1 MEQFDVVIIGGG
13 SAGLAALKQL
23 SSRGIQSVL
32 IEAGSAVGTKNVS
45 GGILYSK
52 NPQTGKVYNVDE
64 IFENFLEE
72 KPWERQITK
81 YILNCV
87 SKDKVLS
94 IDLTDSHDYQSNFGC
109 SVLLNKLNT
118 WFAKQSLET
127 AEKNGGGIISGVH
140 VRNIKWD
147 EENGKTI
154 IETDEL
160 DDFEAKAIIAAD
172 GVNSEIAEITGAR
185 KKFLPS
191 ELYQGVKVVIKLP
204 EEIIEERFNL
214 SPGEGTAHIFAGD
227 VTLDHIGGGFLYTN
241 LDSLSAGVVYHYDS
255 LISNPTGPNNLVNA
269 LLNNPFVKE
278 YIKDDVAL
286 EPYPDKTLSKMEQ
299 LRIKFAVNKLIK
311 KWEKL
316 RFDYYSQEGKK
327 RFLED
332 KEFNSIE
339 EAKSKIDAIHKEL
352 LEKYNTRF
360 ETDYVELEYSTKLI
374 PDGKRCRMK
383 KPYIKNILFI
393 GDAAGR
399 GLFIGPRIEGLNVG
413 IDDAARASNAIKQA
427 FEKNNLDITSN
438 YLGELYS
445 QSVQQSPYT
454 MDMKRIDKHYIKT
467 IIDAAGKQIPP
478 QKIGKYGLLFKLFL
492 NDKLRNV
499 SIDIVNKIG
508 YNNMLSLIESEETYI
523 HTPINIAEKL
533 GTKTISEYSISIP
546 ELSQRISSLSY
557 NDDPQSHI
565 KITNSR
571 SEFMKKMVTLCPTKC
586 YSLEGEDVVLQHE
599 GCIECGTCSPETEWR
614 HPKGEKGIQ
623 YRVWITRDIS
633 SILLLRE

>member
-1 MEQFDVVIIGGG
+1 LEQFDVVIIGGG

-23 SSRGIQSVL
+23 SSMGIQSVL
-32 IEAGSAVGTKNVS
+32 IEAGSTVGTKNVS

-81 YILNCV
+81 YVLNCV

-94 IDLTDSHDYQSNFGC
+94 IDLTDSHEYESNFGC
-109 SVLLNKLNT
+109 SVLLNKLNS
-118 WFAKQSLET
+118 WFSKQSLET

-140 VRNIKWD
+140 VRNIIWD
-147 EENGKTI
+147 DEKGKTI
-154 IETDEL
+154 IQTDEL
-160 DDFEAKAIIAAD
+160 DDFEAKAIIASD
-172 GVNSEIAEITGAR
+172 GVNSEIAEMTGAR
-185 KKFLPS
+185 EKFSPPG
-191 ELYQGVKVVIKLP
+191 LYQGVKVVIKLP

-241 LDSLSAGVVYHYDS
+241 IDSLSAGVVCHYDS
-255 LISNPTGPNNLVNA
+255 LISNPTEPNNLVNA
-269 LLNNPFVKE
+269 LLNNP
-278 YIKDDVAL
+278 
-286 EPYPDKTLSKMEQ
+286 DKNLSKMEQ

-311 KWEKL
+311 RWEKL
-316 RFDYYSQEGKK
+316 RFDYYSHEGKK
-327 RFLED
+327 RFLESN
-332 KEFNSIE
+332 EFNSIE
-339 EAKSKIDAIHKEL
+339 DLKSKIDDIHKEL

-383 KPYIKNILFI
+383 KPYFKNILFI

-399 GLFIGPRIEGLNVG
+399 GLFIGPRIEGLNIG

-427 FEKNNLDITSN
+427 MDKNNLDITSN
-438 YLGELYS
+438 YLGDLYS

-454 MDMKRIDKHYIKT
+454 TDMERIDKYYIKT
-467 IIDAAGKQIPP
+467 IIDAAGKRIPP

-492 NDKLRNV
+492 NNKLRNI

-508 YNNMLSLIESEETYI
+508 YNNMLSIIESEETYI
-523 HTPINIAEKL
+523 RTPINIAEKL
-533 GTKTISEYSISIP
+533 GSRTTSEYSISIP

-614 HPKGEKGIQ
+614 HPRGEKGIQ
-623 YRVWITRDIS
+623 FKYG
-633 SILLLRE
+633 

>member
-23 SSRGIQSVL
+23 SSQGIQAVL
-32 IEAGSAVGTKNVS
+32 IEAGSPVGSKNVS

-52 NPQTGKVYNVDE
+52 NPQTGKVYNVDD
-64 IFENFLEE
+64 IFENFLQE

-109 SVLLNKLNT
+109 SVLLNKLNS
-118 WFAKQSLET
+118 WFAKQSLES
-127 AEKNGGGIISGVH
+127 AERNGGGIVSGVH
-140 VRNIKWD
+140 VRNIRWD
-147 EENGKTI
+147 DEKGKTI

-160 DDFEAKAIIAAD
+160 DDFEAKAVIASD

-185 KKFLPS
+185 QKFSPP

-214 SPGEGTAHIFAGD
+214 NPGEGTAHIFAGD

-278 YIKDDVAL
+278 YIKDEVAL

-299 LRIKFAVNKLIK
+299 LRIKFAVNKQIK

-316 RFDYYSQEGKK
+316 RFDYYSHEGKK

-339 EAKSKIDAIHKEL
+339 EAKSKMDAIHKEL

-427 FEKNNLDITSN
+427 LEKNNLDITSN

-454 MDMKRIDKHYIKT
+454 RDMERIDKYYIKT

-478 QKIGKYGLLFKLFL
+478 QQIGKYGFLFKLFL

-508 YNNMLSLIESEETYI
+508 YNNMLSLIESKETYI
-523 HTPINIAEKL
+523 NTPINLAEKL

-565 KITNSR
+565 KITNSK

-614 HPKGEKGIQ
+614 HPRGEKGIQ
-623 YRVWITRDIS
+623 YKYG
-633 SILLLRE
+633 

>member
-23 SSRGIQSVL
+23 SSMGIQSVL
-32 IEAGSAVGTKNVS
+32 IEAGSTIGTKNVS

-52 NPQTGKVYNVDE
+52 NPQTGNVYNVNE
-64 IFENFLEE
+64 IFENFLED

-94 IDLTDSHDYQSNFGC
+94 IDLTGSHEYQSNFGC
-109 SVLLNKLNT
+109 SVLLNKLNS
-118 WFAKQSLET
+118 WFAKQSLEA
-127 AEKNGGGIISGVH
+127 AERNGGGIINGVH
-140 VRNIKWD
+140 VKNIIWD
-147 EENGKTI
+147 DEKGKTI
-154 IETDEL
+154 IQTDEL
-160 DDFEAKAIIAAD
+160 DDFEAKAVIASD
-172 GVNSEIAEITGAR
+172 GVNSEIAEITRAR
-185 KKFLPS
+185 KKFSPS
-191 ELYQGVKVVIKLP
+191 GLYQGVKVVIKLP

-241 LDSLSAGVVYHYDS
+241 IDSLSAGVVYHYDS

-278 YIKDDVAL
+278 YIKDEVAL
-286 EPYPDKTLSKMEQ
+286 EPYPDKNLSKMEQ

-311 KWEKL
+311 KWENL
-316 RFDYYSQEGKK
+316 RFDYYSHEGKR
-327 RFLED
+327 RFIED

-339 EAKSKIDAIHKEL
+339 EAKSKIDALHKEL

-383 KPYIKNILFI
+383 RPYIKNILFV

-413 IDDAARASNAIKQA
+413 IDDAARASYAIKQA
-427 FEKNNLDITSN
+427 LEKNNLDIRTN

-454 MDMKRIDKHYIKT
+454 MDMERIDKNYIKT
-467 IIDAAGKQIPP
+467 IIDAAGKQISP

-492 NDKLRNV
+492 YDKLRNI

-508 YNNMLSLIESEETYI
+508 YNNMLSLIESKETYI
-523 HTPINIAEKL
+523 RTPINIAEKL
-533 GTKTISEYSISIP
+533 GTKTVSEYAISIP

-565 KITNSR
+565 KVTNSK

-599 GCIECGTCSPETEWR
+599 GCIECGTCSQETEWR
-614 HPKGEKGIQ
+614 HPRGEKGIQ
-623 YRVWITRDIS
+623 FKYG
-633 SILLLRE
+633 

>member
-118 WFAKQSLET
+118 WFAKQSVET

-227 VTLDHIGGGFLYTN
+227 VTLNHIGGGFLYTN

-427 FEKNNLDITSN
+427 LEKNNLDITSN

-523 HTPINIAEKL
+523 NTPINIAEKL
-533 GTKTISEYSISIP
+533 GTKTISEYLISIP

-557 NDDPQSHI
+557 NDNPQSHI

-623 YRVWITRDIS
+623 YKYG
-633 SILLLRE
+633 

>member
-23 SSRGIQSVL
+23 SSVGIQTVL
-32 IEAGSAVGTKNVS
+32 LEAGSTIGTKNVS

-52 NPQTGKVYNVDE
+52 NPQTGKVHNVDE

-109 SVLLNKLNT
+109 SVLLNKLNS

-127 AEKNGGGIISGVH
+127 AEKNGGGIVSGVH
-140 VRNIKWD
+140 VRNITWD
-147 EENGKTI
+147 NERGKTI
-154 IETDEL
+154 IQTDEL
-160 DDFEAKAIIAAD
+160 DDFEAKAVIASD
-172 GVNSEIAEITGAR
+172 GVNSEVAEITGAR
-185 KKFLPS
+185 KKFLPP

-204 EEIIEERFNL
+204 EEIIEERFQLN
-214 SPGEGTAHIFAGD
+214 PGEGTAHIFAGD
-227 VTLDHIGGGFLYTN
+227 ITLDHIGGGFLYTN

-255 LISNPTGPNNLVNA
+255 LISNPTGPNNLINA

-278 YIKDDVAL
+278 YIKDEVAL

-311 KWEKL
+311 KWENL
-316 RFDYYSQEGKK
+316 RFEYYSHEGKK

-332 KEFNSIE
+332 KEFNTIE
-339 EAKSKIDAIHKEL
+339 DAKSKIDSIHKEL

-427 FEKNNLDITSN
+427 LEKNNLDVASN

-454 MDMKRIDKHYIKT
+454 MDMERIDKHYIKT
-467 IIDAAGKQIPP
+467 IIDAAGKQIPSE
-478 QKIGKYGLLFKLFL
+478 KIGKHKFLFKLFL

-508 YNNMLSLIESEETYI
+508 YNNMLSLIESKDTYI
-523 HTPINIAEKL
+523 NTPINIAEKL
-533 GTKTISEYSISIP
+533 GTKTISEYSLSIP

-586 YSLEGEDVVLQHE
+586 YSLEGEEVVLQHE

-614 HPKGEKGIQ
+614 HPRGEKGIQ
-623 YRVWITRDIS
+623 YKYG
-633 SILLLRE
+633 

>member
-13 SAGLAALKQL
+13 SAGLAALKHL
-23 SSRGIQSVL
+23 SSIGIQSVL
-32 IEAGSAVGTKNVS
+32 IEAGSTIGTKNVS

-52 NPQTGKVYNVDE
+52 NPQIGKVYNVDE
-64 IFENFLEE
+64 IFENFLQE

-94 IDLTDSHDYQSNFGC
+94 IDLTDSHEYQSNFGC
-109 SVLLNKLNT
+109 SVLLNKLNS
-118 WFAKQSLET
+118 WFAKQSLEV
-127 AEKNGGGIISGVH
+127 AERNGGGIISGVH
-140 VRNIKWD
+140 VRNISWD
-147 EENGKTI
+147 DEKGKTI
-154 IETDEL
+154 IQTDEL
-160 DDFEAKAIIAAD
+160 DDFEAKAVIASD
-172 GVNSEIAEITGAR
+172 GVNSEVAEITGAR
-185 KKFLPS
+185 KKFSPS
-191 ELYQGVKVVIKLP
+191 ELYQGVKVVVKLP

-214 SPGEGTAHIFAGD
+214 IPGEGTAHIFAGD
-227 VTLDHIGGGFLYTN
+227 VTLGHIGGGFLYTN
-241 LDSLSAGVVYHYDS
+241 INSLSAGVVCHYDS

-278 YIKDDVAL
+278 YIKDEVAL
-286 EPYPDKTLSKMEQ
+286 EPYSDKSLSKMEQ
-299 LRIKFAVNKLIK
+299 LRIKFAVNKQIK
-311 KWEKL
+311 RWEKL
-316 RFDYYSQEGKK
+316 RFEYYSHEGKK

-339 EAKSKIDAIHKEL
+339 DVKSKIDAIHKEL

-427 FEKNNLDITSN
+427 LEKNNLDITSN

-454 MDMKRIDKHYIKT
+454 TDMERIDKHYIKT
-467 IIDAAGKQIPP
+467 IVDAAGKQISS

-492 NDKLRNV
+492 NEKLRNA

-523 HTPINIAEKL
+523 RTPINIADKV

-546 ELSQRISSLSY
+546 ELSKRISSLSY

-565 KITNSR
+565 KVTNSR

-599 GCIECGTCSPETEWR
+599 GCIECGTCSLETEWR
-614 HPKGEKGIQ
+614 HPRGEKGIQ
-623 YRVWITRDIS
+623 YQYG
-633 SILLLRE
+633 

>member
-1 MEQFDVVIIGGG
+1 LEQFDVVIIGGG
-13 SAGLAALKQL
+13 SAGLAALKHL
-23 SSRGIQSVL
+23 SSMGIQSVL
-32 IEAGSAVGTKNVS
+32 IEAGSTIGTKNVS

-52 NPQTGKVYNVDE
+52 NSPFGKVYNVDE
-64 IFENFLEE
+64 IFENFLQE

-94 IDLTDSHDYQSNFGC
+94 IDLSNSHEYQSNFGC
-109 SVLLNKLNT
+109 SVLLNKLNS
-118 WFAKQSLET
+118 WFAKQSLEV
-127 AEKNGGGIISGVH
+127 AERNGGGIISGVH
-140 VRNIKWD
+140 VRNISWD
-147 EENGKTI
+147 DERGKTI
-154 IETDEL
+154 IQTDEL
-160 DDFEAKAIIAAD
+160 DDFEAKAVIASD
-172 GVNSEIAEITGAR
+172 GVNSEVAEITGAR
-185 KKFLPS
+185 KKFSPS
-191 ELYQGVKVVIKLP
+191 ELYQGVKVVVKLP

-214 SPGEGTAHIFAGD
+214 IPGEGTAHIFAGD
-227 VTLDHIGGGFLYTN
+227 VTLGHIGGGFLYTN
-241 LDSLSAGVVYHYDS
+241 INSLSAGVVCHYDS
-255 LISNPTGPNNLVNA
+255 LISNPTGPNSLVNA

-278 YIKDDVAL
+278 YIKDEVAL
-286 EPYPDKTLSKMEQ
+286 EPYSDKSLSKMEQ
-299 LRIKFAVNKLIK
+299 LRIKFAVNKQIK
-311 KWEKL
+311 RWEKL
-316 RFDYYSQEGKK
+316 RFEYYSHEGKK

-339 EAKSKIDAIHKEL
+339 DVKSKIDAIHKEL

-427 FEKNNLDITSN
+427 LEKNNLDITSN

-454 MDMKRIDKHYIKT
+454 TDMERIDKYYIKT
-467 IIDAAGKQIPP
+467 IVDAAGKQISS

-492 NDKLRNV
+492 NEKLRNA

-523 HTPINIAEKL
+523 RAPINIANKL

-546 ELSQRISSLSY
+546 ELSKRISSLSY

-565 KITNSR
+565 KVTNSR

-599 GCIECGTCSPETEWR
+599 GCIECGTCSLETEWR
-614 HPKGEKGIQ
+614 HPRGEKGIQ
-623 YRVWITRDIS
+623 YQYG
-633 SILLLRE
+633 

>member
-1 MEQFDVVIIGGG
+1 LEQFDVVIIGGG
-13 SAGLAALKQL
+13 SAGLAALKHL
-23 SSRGIQSVL
+23 SSIGIQSVL
-32 IEAGSAVGTKNVS
+32 IEAGSTIGTKNVS

-52 NPQTGKVYNVDE
+52 NPQIGKVYNVDE
-64 IFENFLEE
+64 IFENFLQE

-94 IDLTDSHDYQSNFGC
+94 IDLTDSHEYQSNFGY
-109 SVLLNKLNT
+109 SVLLNKLNS
-118 WFAKQSLET
+118 WFAKQSLEV
-127 AEKNGGGIISGVH
+127 AERLGGGIISGVH
-140 VRNIKWD
+140 VRNIGWD
-147 EENGKTI
+147 DERGKTI
-154 IETDEL
+154 IQTDEL
-160 DDFEAKAIIAAD
+160 DDFEAKAVIASD
-172 GVNSEIAEITGAR
+172 GVNSEVAEITGAR
-185 KKFLPS
+185 KKFSPS
-191 ELYQGVKVVIKLP
+191 ELYQGVKVVVKLP
-204 EEIIEERFNL
+204 EEIIEERFSL
-214 SPGEGTAHIFAGD
+214 IPGEGTAHIFAGD
-227 VTLDHIGGGFLYTN
+227 VTLGHIGGGFLYTN
-241 LDSLSAGVVYHYDS
+241 INSLSAGVVCHYDS

-278 YIKDDVAL
+278 YIKDEVAL
-286 EPYPDKTLSKMEQ
+286 EPYSDKSLSKMEQ
-299 LRIKFAVNKLIK
+299 LRIKFAVNKQIK
-311 KWEKL
+311 RWEKL
-316 RFDYYSQEGKK
+316 RFEYYSHEGKK

-339 EAKSKIDAIHKEL
+339 DAKSKMDAIHKEL

-383 KPYIKNILFI
+383 KPYTKNILFI

-427 FEKNNLDITSN
+427 LEKNNLDITSN

-454 MDMKRIDKHYIKT
+454 TDMERIDKYYIKT
-467 IIDAAGKQIPP
+467 IVDAAGRQISS

-492 NDKLRNV
+492 NEKLRNI

-523 HTPINIAEKL
+523 RTPINIADKL

-546 ELSQRISSLSY
+546 DLSKRISSLSY
-557 NDDPQSHI
+557 NDDLQSHI
-565 KITNSR
+565 KVTNSR

-599 GCIECGTCSPETEWR
+599 GCIECGTCSLETEWR
-614 HPKGEKGIQ
+614 HPRGEKGIQ
-623 YRVWITRDIS
+623 YQYG
-633 SILLLRE
+633 

>member
-13 SAGLAALKQL
+13 SAGLAALKHL
-23 SSRGIQSVL
+23 SSIGIQSVL
-32 IEAGSAVGTKNVS
+32 IEAGSTIGTKNVS

-52 NPQTGKVYNVDE
+52 NPQIGKVYNVDE
-64 IFENFLEE
+64 IFENFLQE

-94 IDLTDSHDYQSNFGC
+94 IDLTDSHEYQSNFGC
-109 SVLLNKLNT
+109 SVLLNKLNS
-118 WFAKQSLET
+118 WFAKQSLEV
-127 AEKNGGGIISGVH
+127 AERNGGGIISGVH
-140 VRNIKWD
+140 VRNISWD
-147 EENGKTI
+147 DEKGKTI
-154 IETDEL
+154 IQTDEL
-160 DDFEAKAIIAAD
+160 DDFEAKAVIASD
-172 GVNSEIAEITGAR
+172 GVNSEVAEITGAR
-185 KKFLPS
+185 KKFSPS
-191 ELYQGVKVVIKLP
+191 ELYQGVKVVVKLP

-214 SPGEGTAHIFAGD
+214 IPGEGTAHIFAGD
-227 VTLDHIGGGFLYTN
+227 VTLGHIGGGFLYTN
-241 LDSLSAGVVYHYDS
+241 INSLSAGVVCHYDS

-278 YIKDDVAL
+278 YIKDEVAL
-286 EPYPDKTLSKMEQ
+286 EPYSDKSLSKMEQ
-299 LRIKFAVNKLIK
+299 LRIKFAVNKQIK
-311 KWEKL
+311 RWEKL
-316 RFDYYSQEGKK
+316 RFEYYSHEGKK

-339 EAKSKIDAIHKEL
+339 DVKSKIDAIHKEL

-427 FEKNNLDITSN
+427 LEKNNLDITSN

-454 MDMKRIDKHYIKT
+454 TDMERIDKYYIKT
-467 IIDAAGKQIPP
+467 IVDAAGKQISS

-492 NDKLRNV
+492 NEKLRNA

-523 HTPINIAEKL
+523 RTPINIADKV

-546 ELSQRISSLSY
+546 ELSKRISSLSY

-565 KITNSR
+565 KVTNSR

-599 GCIECGTCSPETEWR
+599 GCIECGTCSLETEWR
-614 HPKGEKGIQ
+614 HPRGEKGIQ
-623 YRVWITRDIS
+623 YQYG
-633 SILLLRE
+633 

>member
-1 MEQFDVVIIGGG
+1 LEQFDVVIIGGG

-23 SSRGIQSVL
+23 SSQGIQAVL
-32 IEAGSAVGTKNVS
+32 IEAGSPVGSKNVS

-52 NPQTGKVYNVDE
+52 NPQTGKVYNVDD
-64 IFENFLEE
+64 IFENFLQE

-109 SVLLNKLNT
+109 SVLLNKLNS
-118 WFAKQSLET
+118 WFAKQSLES
-127 AEKNGGGIISGVH
+127 AERNGGGIVSGVH
-140 VRNIKWD
+140 VRNIRWD
-147 EENGKTI
+147 DEKGKTI

-160 DDFEAKAIIAAD
+160 DDFEAKAVIASD

-185 KKFLPS
+185 QKFSPP

-214 SPGEGTAHIFAGD
+214 NPGEGTAHIFAGD

-278 YIKDDVAL
+278 YIKDEVAL

-299 LRIKFAVNKLIK
+299 LRIKFAVNKQIK

-316 RFDYYSQEGKK
+316 RFDYYSHEGKK

-339 EAKSKIDAIHKEL
+339 EAKSKMDAIHKEL

-427 FEKNNLDITSN
+427 LEKNNLDITSN

-445 QSVQQSPYT
+445 QSIQQSPYT
-454 MDMKRIDKHYIKT
+454 KDMERIDKYYIKT
-467 IIDAAGKQIPP
+467 IIDAAGKQIPS
-478 QKIGKYGLLFKLFL
+478 QQIGRYGFLFKLFL

-499 SIDIVNKIG
+499 FIDIVNKIG
-508 YNNMLSLIESEETYI
+508 YNNMLSLIESKETYI
-523 HTPINIAEKL
+523 NTPINLAEKL

-565 KITNSR
+565 KITNSK

-623 YRVWITRDIS
+623 YKYG
-633 SILLLRE
+633 

>member
-1 MEQFDVVIIGGG
+1 LEQFDVVIIGGG

-23 SSRGIQSVL
+23 SSVGIQTVL
-32 IEAGSAVGTKNVS
+32 LEAGSTIGTKNVS

-52 NPQTGKVYNVDE
+52 NPQTGKVHNVDE

-94 IDLTDSHDYQSNFGC
+94 IDLTDSHEYQSNFGC
-109 SVLLNKLNT
+109 SVLLNKLNS

-140 VRNIKWD
+140 VRNITWD
-147 EENGKTI
+147 NERGKTI
-154 IETDEL
+154 IQTDEL
-160 DDFEAKAIIAAD
+160 DDFEAKAVIASD
-172 GVNSEIAEITGAR
+172 GVNSEVAEITGAR
-185 KKFLPS
+185 KKFLPP

-204 EEIIEERFNL
+204 EEIIEERFQLN
-214 SPGEGTAHIFAGD
+214 PGEGTAHIFAGD
-227 VTLDHIGGGFLYTN
+227 ITLDHIGGGFLYTN

-255 LISNPTGPNNLVNA
+255 LLSNPTGPNNLINA

-278 YIKDDVAL
+278 YIKDEVAL
-286 EPYPDKTLSKMEQ
+286 EPYPDKTLTKMEQ

-311 KWEKL
+311 KWENL
-316 RFDYYSQEGKK
+316 RFEYYSHEGKK

-339 EAKSKIDAIHKEL
+339 DAKSKIDSIHKEL

-427 FEKNNLDITSN
+427 LEKNNLDVASN

-454 MDMKRIDKHYIKT
+454 MDMERIDKHYIKT
-467 IIDAAGKQIPP
+467 IIDAAGKQIPSE
-478 QKIGKYGLLFKLFL
+478 KIGKHKFLFKLFL

-508 YNNMLSLIESEETYI
+508 YNNMLSLIESKETYI
-523 HTPINIAEKL
+523 NAPINIAEKL
-533 GTKTISEYSISIP
+533 GTKTISEYSLSIP

-586 YSLEGEDVVLQHE
+586 YSLEGEEVVLQHE

-614 HPKGEKGIQ
+614 HPRGEKGIQ
-623 YRVWITRDIS
+623 YKYG
-633 SILLLRE
+633 

>member
-13 SAGLAALKQL
+13 SAGLAALKHL
-23 SSRGIQSVL
+23 SSIGIQSVL
-32 IEAGSAVGTKNVS
+32 IEAGSTIGTKNVS

-52 NPQTGKVYNVDE
+52 NPQIGKVYNVDE
-64 IFENFLEE
+64 IFENFLQE

-94 IDLTDSHDYQSNFGC
+94 IDLTDSHEYQSNFGC
-109 SVLLNKLNT
+109 SVLLNKLNS
-118 WFAKQSLET
+118 WFAKQSLEV
-127 AEKNGGGIISGVH
+127 AERNGGGIISGVH
-140 VRNIKWD
+140 VRNISWD
-147 EENGKTI
+147 DERGKTI
-154 IETDEL
+154 IQTDEL
-160 DDFEAKAIIAAD
+160 DDFEAKAVIASD
-172 GVNSEIAEITGAR
+172 GVNSEVAEITGAR
-185 KKFLPS
+185 KKFSPS
-191 ELYQGVKVVIKLP
+191 ELYQGVKVVVKLP

-214 SPGEGTAHIFAGD
+214 IPGEGTAHIFAGD
-227 VTLDHIGGGFLYTN
+227 ITLGHIGGGFLYTN
-241 LDSLSAGVVYHYDS
+241 INSLSAGVVCHYDS

-278 YIKDDVAL
+278 YVKDEVAL
-286 EPYPDKTLSKMEQ
+286 EPYSDKSLSKMEQ
-299 LRIKFAVNKLIK
+299 LRIKFAVNKQIK
-311 KWEKL
+311 RWEKL
-316 RFDYYSQEGKK
+316 RFEYYSHEGKK

-339 EAKSKIDAIHKEL
+339 DAKSKMDAIHNEL

-383 KPYIKNILFI
+383 KPYTKNILFI

-427 FEKNNLDITSN
+427 LEKNNLDITSN

-445 QSVQQSPYT
+445 QFVQQSPYT
-454 MDMKRIDKHYIKT
+454 TDMERIDKYYIKT
-467 IIDAAGKQIPP
+467 IVDAAGKQISS

-492 NDKLRNV
+492 NEKLRNI

-523 HTPINIAEKL
+523 RTPINIADKL

-546 ELSQRISSLSY
+546 DLSKRISSLSY
-557 NDDPQSHI
+557 NDDLQSHI
-565 KITNSR
+565 KVTNSR

-599 GCIECGTCSPETEWR
+599 GCIECGTCSLETEWR
-614 HPKGEKGIQ
+614 HPRGEKGIQ
-623 YRVWITRDIS
+623 YQYG
-633 SILLLRE
+633 

>member
-13 SAGLAALKQL
+13 SAGLAALKHL
-23 SSRGIQSVL
+23 SSIGIQSVL
-32 IEAGSAVGTKNVS
+32 IEAGSTIGTKNVS

-52 NPQTGKVYNVDE
+52 NPQIGKVYNIDE
-64 IFENFLEE
+64 IFENFLQE

-94 IDLTDSHDYQSNFGC
+94 IDLTDSHEYQSNFGC
-109 SVLLNKLNT
+109 FVLLNKLNS
-118 WFAKQSLET
+118 WFAKQSLEV
-127 AEKNGGGIISGVH
+127 AERNGGGIISGVH
-140 VRNIKWD
+140 VRNISWD
-147 EENGKTI
+147 DEKGKTI
-154 IETDEL
+154 IQTDEL
-160 DDFEAKAIIAAD
+160 DDFEAKAVIASD
-172 GVNSEIAEITGAR
+172 GVNSEVAEITGAR
-185 KKFLPS
+185 KKFSPS
-191 ELYQGVKVVIKLP
+191 ELYQGVKVVVKLP

-214 SPGEGTAHIFAGD
+214 IPGEGTAHIFAGD
-227 VTLDHIGGGFLYTN
+227 VTLGHIGGGFLYTN
-241 LDSLSAGVVYHYDS
+241 INSLSAGVVCHYDS

-278 YIKDDVAL
+278 YIKDEVAL
-286 EPYPDKTLSKMEQ
+286 EPYSDKSLSKMEQ
-299 LRIKFAVNKLIK
+299 LRIKFAVNKQIK
-311 KWEKL
+311 RWEKL
-316 RFDYYSQEGKK
+316 RFEYYSHEGKK

-339 EAKSKIDAIHKEL
+339 DVKSKIDAIHKEL

-427 FEKNNLDITSN
+427 LEKNNLDITSN

-454 MDMKRIDKHYIKT
+454 TDMERIDKYYIKT
-467 IIDAAGKQIPP
+467 IVDAAGKQISS

-492 NDKLRNV
+492 NEKLRNA

-523 HTPINIAEKL
+523 RTPINIADKV

-546 ELSQRISSLSY
+546 ELSKRISSLSY

-565 KITNSR
+565 KVTNSR

-599 GCIECGTCSPETEWR
+599 GCIECGTCSLETEWR
-614 HPKGEKGIQ
+614 HPRGEKGIQ
-623 YRVWITRDIS
+623 YQYG
-633 SILLLRE
+633 